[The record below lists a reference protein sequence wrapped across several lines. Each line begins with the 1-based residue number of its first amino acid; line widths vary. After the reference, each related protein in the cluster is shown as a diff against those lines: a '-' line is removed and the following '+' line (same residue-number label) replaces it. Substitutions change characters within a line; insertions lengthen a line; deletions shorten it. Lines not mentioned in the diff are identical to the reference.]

1 MKFIKSNW
9 LKGVLLVVALG
20 LLSSCSGVKIADI
33 PVTDKV
39 LKIEEYFQGN
49 SRAYG
54 ILFDRSG
61 TPQRHFTVDL
71 VGTWDEETKTLV
83 LDEDFVFDDGE
94 KSQRKWVIKSLGNN
108 RYSGTAPDVIGV
120 AQGEARGNALR
131 WSYVLQVPYKGSTI
145 DLTLDDWM
153 FLAEDDVMINRATMS
168 KFGVKVGEIVIS
180 FKK

>member
-1 MKFIKSNW
+1 MKSTILIFEDNTSFANSLQLLINTSANLQCPAVFPNPTGILDIIEKH
-9 LKGVLLVVALG
+9 KPDVLLMDIDMPQMTGIEA
-20 LLSSCSGVKIADI
+20 VKM
-33 PVTDKV
+33 V
-39 LKIEEYFQGN
+39 
-49 SRAYG
+49 RAKH
-54 ILFDRSG
+54 
-61 TPQRHFTVDL
+61 PDL
-71 VGTWDEETKTLV
+71 HIIMQTI
-83 LDEDFVFDDGE
+83 FDDGE

>member
-1 MKFIKSNW
+1 MALIKSAW
-9 LKGVLLVVALG
+9 LKGILLVMAFG
-20 LLSSCSGVKIADI
+20 LLTSCSGVKIADI

-61 TPQRHFTVDL
+61 VPQRHFTVDL
-71 VGTWDEETKTLV
+71 VGRWDLETKTLT

-94 KSQRKWVIKSLGNN
+94 KSQRRWVIKALGNN
-108 RYSGTAPDVIGV
+108 RYSGTAADVIGV
-120 AQGEARGNALR
+120 AEGEARGNALR

-153 FLAEDDVMINRATMS
+153 FLAEDGVMINRATMS